1 MGETY
6 EWQKAYSAAIL
17 ETDNSAMPVRILAAL
32 SAIDHRL
39 RLPIE
44 PTGEEMRQIERAQ
57 IGLQALMSERIDQ
70 FEVQ

>member
-1 MGETY
+1 MSETY
-6 EWQKAYSAAIL
+6 GWQNAYSAAIL
-17 ETDNSAMPVRILAAL
+17 ETSNAAMPLRIFAAL

-44 PTGEEMRQIERAQ
+44 PNCEEMRQIERAQ

-70 FEVQ
+70 FEVR